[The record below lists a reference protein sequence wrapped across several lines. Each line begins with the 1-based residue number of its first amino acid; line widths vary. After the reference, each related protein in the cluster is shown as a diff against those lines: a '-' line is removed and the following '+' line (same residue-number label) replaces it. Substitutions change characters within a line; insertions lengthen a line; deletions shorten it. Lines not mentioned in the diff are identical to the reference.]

1 MASFYGNIKNNSRS
15 SFIFDRIY
23 SSRCEME
30 KALYETVDSNGA
42 IAGDGV
48 FINRYVLINYGYSA
62 EGYYTVVDNAI
73 VAAAAGSSKNSE
85 AFGTYYRKIDGD
97 SNYYPANYNLNTKA
111 YDIEYNPSVI
121 YYKKTNF
128 VERFAINLEEEAN
141 YAKNRK
147 ADAEKYYANFDHTVW
162 QKIYSDNQEKYI
174 LVAELNPE
182 APTYELIVDAPGTMD
197 GAPHFDLSLSTELN
211 YVYHVPKTW
220 NIVLNEYNPNEDY
233 SDDSINTYWYYE
245 NDLSNDNKT
254 FKIKEEYPFINK
266 QGFDKTTRIIKPIQE
281 EGIKLIDTKSIM
293 EYIIHQYRITPLTV
307 DTYTKNRYYI
317 MSTEISPELIDNPN
331 NHIFDIN
338 NTYFIAQKAD
348 PTYYITCPLV
358 KNEDETAYI
367 PMLELDS
374 LKNEAYWYTNDIDK
388 VFILSL
394 EDFDSTE
401 KYYELTTVVDSEG
414 NRLRKHEKDTK
425 RLDIFL
431 PSIGNAIATIYDAI
445 YGRPRYASRCII
457 GYTNKDNFN
466 YEQSDFGAYEI
477 QSSQYTL
484 TTEEVNSLRI
494 PVYMKETGDLRG
506 YITYEEL
513 EKFETNSSGPYMIL
527 GQIYNIKPVYE
538 NDDISFE
545 SKDNVWDIPVYE
557 LIDNIIGYTSEA
569 TMIPYTQNDDG
580 QYIINNIY
588 YDLTDDDIS
597 ELSPELIPGVYDIP
611 VYARENINARPYDDG
626 KLFGTFAPP
635 YDNITEEDNVSMGWA
650 LDTLKK
656 YISELR
662 YLANGQNG
670 SLENGL
676 GLQSDWTLDDDQS
689 FGYIYHKPD
698 IITTFIPSSDE
709 TFVSNKIYYMKKI
722 DNDPYSDN
730 FGYEYYEEVPLD
742 IAVSE
747 EDTPSLLGYY
757 EIPKTMAKNAETEF
771 YREESVVG
779 FVSSSDIRL
788 FEKLEV
794 DENKYLQKTSDTDN
808 PEIIYYKKDGD
819 SFIVAEEI
827 ETNVNYYIEVID
839 KDRVFIINN
848 QYYYITNAQVNDLQK
863 YSDSKKIY
871 EVTKLPEQ
879 VNFIPTESYFVKSGS
894 RYVPAYK
901 TTGTYSFQPITQ
913 EQYGEKCLCYFDKF
927 QEITVENQEI
937 VKRKY
942 RFNSYGDANNIYL
955 TTGEFDSNTD
965 FWNKRI
971 SKFYITINGNAEL
984 ELTDDLIIVD
994 IENMTRQQLVEYLL
1008 DNELEHVDL
1017 PSASF
1022 EIIEVF
1028 NEEYQIYKNRNN
1040 NAFDFNQYV
1049 VSIKQDYFTE
1059 DDEEYWERNR
1069 NKGVIYYLRDYKPIT
1084 QIDYEINTIWNSIK
1098 VDD

>member
-1 MASFYGNIKNNSRS
+1 
-15 SFIFDRIY
+15 
-23 SSRCEME
+23 
-30 KALYETVDSNGA
+30 
-42 IAGDGV
+42 
-48 FINRYVLINYGYSA
+48 
-62 EGYYTVVDNAI
+62 
-73 VAAAAGSSKNSE
+73 
-85 AFGTYYRKIDGD
+85 
-97 SNYYPANYNLNTKA
+97 
-111 YDIEYNPSVI
+111 
-121 YYKKTNF
+121 
-128 VERFAINLEEEAN
+128 
-141 YAKNRK
+141 
-147 ADAEKYYANFDHTVW
+147 
-162 QKIYSDNQEKYI
+162 
-174 LVAELNPE
+174 
-182 APTYELIVDAPGTMD
+182 
-197 GAPHFDLSLSTELN
+197 
-211 YVYHVPKTW
+211 
-220 NIVLNEYNPNEDY
+220 
-233 SDDSINTYWYYE
+233 
-245 NDLSNDNKT
+245 
-254 FKIKEEYPFINK
+254 
-266 QGFDKTTRIIKPIQE
+266 
-281 EGIKLIDTKSIM
+281 
-293 EYIIHQYRITPLTV
+293 
-307 DTYTKNRYYI
+307 
-317 MSTEISPELIDNPN
+317 
-331 NHIFDIN
+331 
-338 NTYFIAQKAD
+338 
-348 PTYYITCPLV
+348 
-358 KNEDETAYI
+358 
-367 PMLELDS
+367 
-374 LKNEAYWYTNDIDK
+374 
-388 VFILSL
+388 
-394 EDFDSTE
+394 
-401 KYYELTTVVDSEG
+401 
-414 NRLRKHEKDTK
+414 
-425 RLDIFL
+425 
-431 PSIGNAIATIYDAI
+431 
-445 YGRPRYASRCII
+445 
-457 GYTNKDNFN
+457 
-466 YEQSDFGAYEI
+466 
-477 QSSQYTL
+477 
-484 TTEEVNSLRI
+484 
-494 PVYMKETGDLRG
+494 
-506 YITYEEL
+506 
-513 EKFETNSSGPYMIL
+513 
-527 GQIYNIKPVYE
+527 
-538 NDDISFE
+538 
-545 SKDNVWDIPVYE
+545 
-557 LIDNIIGYTSEA
+557 
-569 TMIPYTQNDDG
+569 
-580 QYIINNIY
+580 
-588 YDLTDDDIS
+588 
-597 ELSPELIPGVYDIP
+597 
-611 VYARENINARPYDDG
+611 
-626 KLFGTFAPP
+626 
-635 YDNITEEDNVSMGWA
+635 
-650 LDTLKK
+650 
-656 YISELR
+656 
-662 YLANGQNG
+662 
-670 SLENGL
+670 
-676 GLQSDWTLDDDQS
+676 
-689 FGYIYHKPD
+689 
-698 IITTFIPSSDE
+698 
-709 TFVSNKIYYMKKI
+709 MKKI